1 MSPRRLLVVLLL
13 TGLGA
18 CATPGGVDDPAGR
31 ASAHAE
37 PAATRLER
45 QRSEVRAAARTM
57 LRQAERR
64 LSGRTALSTGAW
76 RGCESA
82 GLEEY
87 RNFRYLGQARV
98 DVRAGP
104 VGTADPTLTTLRA
117 VLEDAGFI
125 AGAVRPDPGDGRI
138 RSLVG
143 TRRDLTAVFTHA
155 GGASVGLDVYG
166 ACVDVPARD
175 RDAWLR
181 REEPTPDLLRR

>member
-64 LSGRTALSTGAW
+64 LRGRTALSTGAW

-82 GLEEY
+82 GIEEY

-104 VGTADPTLTTLRA
+104 VGTADPTFTTLRA
-117 VLEDAGFI
+117 VLEDAGFT
-125 AGAVRPDPGDGRI
+125 AGEVRPDPGGGSS

-143 TRRDLTAVFTHA
+143 TRRGLTAVFTHA